1 MTYLKVPCEKI
12 WGGPIFWS
20 CPTILE
26 SYRKSLLRRDREL
39 LMIVAE
45 CNWTLEIMQKS
56 LLKVYSLKWMHRGVN
71 ERVFA
76 LLIVDRRKW
85 MRILR

>member
-1 MTYLKVPCEKI
+1 MAKQSKDMDDHANE
-12 WGGPIFWS
+12 
-20 CPTILE
+20 
-26 SYRKSLLRRDREL
+26 SLLFANEWPET
-39 LMIVAE
+39 LMIVVE

>member
-1 MTYLKVPCEKI
+1 MVLQNSSGT
-12 WGGPIFWS
+12 IFSPVDNFGS
-20 CPTILE
+20 CDQ
-26 SYRKSLLRRDREL
+26 LLQK
-39 LMIVAE
+39 AY
-45 CNWTLEIMQKS
+45 WTLEIMQKS
-56 LLKVYSLKWMHRGVN
+56 LLKVYALKWMHRGVN